1 MDDGFKK
8 PVEIVAK
15 DTEVDDAEKRA
26 DVHVDKDGTELVRTH
41 TSASEPG
48 LPFSKA
54 RTVAL
59 VATVAAAPFLST
71 MAVQASV
78 IILPTIGEALDI
90 PTSRQQWIVSAYNL
104 TFGCFLLLW
113 GRLADV
119 YGRRLI
125 FIWGSVFFTITSI
138 IPPFITNEIGFDIMR
153 GLQGLAAAAM
163 APTALGILGVTFPP
177 GRMKDIAFGC
187 FGAGAPLGG
196 IFGNIFGGVV
206 AEYLNWKWVF
216 WIFGMV
222 SAISTLASFFVI
234 PLPPPQPEPT
244 MRNTVDWIGGTLITI
259 GLIILLFALSEGNV
273 VGWRTP
279 WVPSL
284 IVVSL
289 LIILAFGFWQH
300 YLETRTER
308 RPLMKMSIFANRKFT
323 WANVLM
329 GLFFASFNNYLIF
342 ATYWFQDFQ
351 GLSVIKTTLRF
362 IPNGVTGIMVAT
374 VTGFLL
380 SHVRGDY
387 ILIFSTFAVS
397 MSSLLFAIPVPENTT
412 YWAYGFPAM
421 VFCVCGADTIFPVLT
436 LFVAKTL
443 PAEDASLG
451 GALITAVGQIGR
463 AIGLALA
470 TAVQTALIAKGMSVS
485 VDQVGE
491 EGHGLRPWDPTLK
504 IGIRGTAW
512 FNFGMSVVS
521 LLIVLVFIRGI
532 GVVGGKR

>member
-1 MDDGFKK
+1 MDDGFKRPDEIK
-8 PVEIVAK
+8 QKEAEDVEK
-15 DTEVDDAEKRA
+15 DAGTSVG
-26 DVHVDKDGTELVRTH
+26 KDGMQKIVRTQ
-41 TSASEPG
+41 TGASEPG

-234 PLPPPQPEPT
+234 PLPPVQPEPV
-244 MRNTVDWIGGTLITI
+244 MRNTVDWIGGTLITV
-259 GLIILLFALSEGNV
+259 GLIMLLFALSEGNV
-273 VGWRTP
+273 VGWSTP

-289 LIILAFGFWQH
+289 LIVVAFGFWQH
-300 YLETRTER
+300 HLETKTQK
-308 RPLMKMSIFANRKFT
+308 RPLMKMSIFSNRKFT

-329 GLFFASFNNYLIF
+329 GLFFSSFNNYLIF

-351 GLSVIKTTLRF
+351 GLSVIQTTLRF
-362 IPNGVTGIMVAT
+362 IPNGVTGIIVAT
-374 VTGFLL
+374 VTGFIL
-380 SHVRGDY
+380 SHVRGDF

-397 MSSLLFAIPVPENTT
+397 MSSLLFAIPIPETTT

-443 PAEDASLG
+443 PSEDASLG

-470 TAVQTALIAKGMSVS
+470 TAVQTAVIAKEMGVS

-491 EGHGLRPWDPTLK
+491 EGHGLKPWDPALK
-504 IGIRGTAW
+504 TGIRATAW
-512 FNFGMSVVS
+512 FNFGMSIVS
-521 LLIVLVFIRGI
+521 LVIVLVFIRGI
-532 GVVGGKR
+532 GIVGGKK